1 MQDPISIREFITA
14 ISRLPVDPPVRNPRK
29 WYLTQKEHWIG
40 WLSEYHTPGAYGRQT
55 RVRRDA
61 KFAYNHAVQP
71 EMLLY
76 LANAAG
82 VDRGRVAAAARAFT
96 KGKTL
101 MQKSGAIR
109 AIVPWEVTA
118 SALWPRYSSASPAS
132 RTTRFSW

>member
-1 MQDPISIREFITA
+1 MRDPISIRSLITV
-14 ISRLPVDPPVRNPRK
+14 ISGLPIDPPVVNPKK
-29 WYLTQKEHWIG
+29 WYLTQKRHWIR

-55 RVRRDA
+55 RVKRDA

-76 LANAAG
+76 LASAAG
-82 VDRGRVAAAARAFT
+82 VDPSRVTAANRAFK

-109 AIVPWEVTA
+109 AIIPWAVIA
-118 SALWPRYSSASPAS
+118 VALWPKYAPAPRSS
-132 RTTRFSW
+132 RTAPVSR